1 MLVGFEQLAYDV
13 NENGGTVQVCAVITG
28 EIESNV
34 IVDLQ
39 TSDSAAEASRDY
51 TALNTELTFVAPSTR
66 ACQDINILNDQ
77 LYEVDENFFG
87 ELTSSNPRVEVIT
100 ARRRTTVEINGKD
113 SKCVAQQRT
122 IMMLSHNE
130 LVQLLLCGTLLIC
143 TGISSC
149 VCVCVCVC
157 RSPNWVY
164 SGVDCCKSCGG
175 KYCHTLC
182 PCVGW

>member
-1 MLVGFEQLAYDV
+1 MVSVGFEQLSYDV

-39 TSDSAAEASRDY
+39 TSDGTAEASRDY

-87 ELTSSNPRVEVIT
+87 ELTSSNSRVVVIT
-100 ARRRTTVEINGKD
+100 ARRRTTVEIND
-113 SKCVAQQRT
+113 EESKCEAQQGT
-122 IMMLSHNE
+122 VIMLSHNE
-130 LVQLLLCGTLLIC
+130 SVFYT
-143 TGISSC
+143 
-149 VCVCVCVC
+149 
-157 RSPNWVY
+157 Y
-164 SGVDCCKSCGG
+164 
-175 KYCHTLC
+175 
-182 PCVGW
+182 